1 MSTQTPL
8 TNILEDEEEPI
19 EEEEPTLQFKT
30 DLNNCLVNM
39 AISGV
44 AGSSINSNS
53 NPSLMSSS
61 RRSSR
66 GGEATNTIAG
76 LTILEEVESDH
87 VSVNS
92 FNNGTV
98 RMSNSKLKL
107 YPYSNKQPSDES
119 KSSVL
124 VIVYY

>member
-1 MSTQTPL
+1 MS
-8 TNILEDEEEPI
+8 N
-19 EEEEPTLQFKT
+19 
-30 DLNNCLVNM
+30 
-39 AISGV
+39 
-44 AGSSINSNS
+44 
-53 NPSLMSSS
+53 S

-66 GGEATNTIAG
+66 GGEATNTIAA

-119 KSSVL
+119 KFLVL
-124 VIVYY
+124 FMFNSQNLL